1 MRICCFDM
9 KRGTNYSKEK
19 LVSAVIIIR
28 YSHSN
33 KIVSEQAAL
42 TGDPAVTLKCSRYP
56 LRINLNLMAN

>member
-42 TGDPAVTLKCSRYP
+42 TGDPAVTLKCSR
-56 LRINLNLMAN
+56 

>member
-33 KIVSEQAAL
+33 KIVSEL
-42 TGDPAVTLKCSRYP
+42 SLGIRL
-56 LRINLNLMAN
+56 LL